1 MENEPISASSPET
14 LSSDLPQAS
23 TLPLST
29 SLWKR
34 LIRCNPFYLIS
45 AVLLIYGVYRASI
58 DPHFLSTET
67 RQVIFNFGSLELY
80 GVMLVVT
87 AIFLSRRLIW
97 YDATLLVFLENVLV
111 LVPFILISHAVFLD
125 SGLASTMSLLACVL
139 VTAKFTAF
147 KALFKNLN
155 LPKDVLFLGA
165 LILIANTA
173 IPLVFRKGLDT
184 DNELWTVRSQYCWFI
199 LLPLL
204 VASGHILQPL
214 RTVDDQPDEHRKAWI
229 PLTTFLLWIS
239 GSAAHLYSVGYV
251 DDQKFELAK
260 FSVLLWS
267 ISWLLC
273 AKITLAVSRFTRYAP
288 ELMLALPIAASLLAG
303 KRPGLSIALNIL
315 NAAIFVVLCIRVRS
329 IRLPAL
335 FGGISMFLALLS
347 VPDDWITPYVAHY
360 SKPALIFVLANA
372 ALIVA
377 ALRMRTAKW
386 AFIGAICLASLFA
399 AASHKLMFAH
409 HYAIQ
414 FACAFLLIHS
424 LFWKGPLEKGSRFL
438 LILASGI
445 WAFDSLSLVG
455 AGGLFMRALPFI
467 TAGPLLAL
475 ALWHR
480 NSILPIACA
489 AIVILITPTAQVFSL
504 TQNAPI
510 GVLALAGS
518 FLLFGIGT
526 AFATWKRRFPDYPK
540 GMGRVSAP
548 DRPT

>member
-1 MENEPISASSPET
+1 MENDTIPAAASLENPSLAPT
-14 LSSDLPQAS
+14 QHP
-23 TLPLST
+23 TLPLAT
-29 SLWKR
+29 PLWKR

-45 AVLLIYGVYRASI
+45 AVLLIYGVYRASV

-80 GVMLVVT
+80 GVMLAVT

-125 SGLASTMSLLACVL
+125 SSLAFTMSLLACIL

-155 LPKDVLFLGA
+155 LPKDLLFLGA

-173 IPLVFRKGLDT
+173 IPLVFRKGLDIA
-184 DNELWTVRSQYCWFI
+184 NELWTVRSQYCWFI

-214 RTVDDQPDEHRKAWI
+214 RTVDDQPEEHRKAWI
-229 PLTTFLLWIS
+229 PLTTFLLWIC

-288 ELMLALPIAASLLAG
+288 DIMLALPIGASLLAI
-303 KRPGLSIALNIL
+303 KRPELSVLLNLL
-315 NAAIFVVLCIRVRS
+315 NGVIFAVVCIRWS
-329 IRLPAL
+329 PIRLPAL
-335 FGGISMFLALLS
+335 FGGFSMFLALLS
-347 VPDDWITPYVAHY
+347 LPDDWITPYVAHY
-360 SKPALIFVLANA
+360 SKPALVLVLVNA

-377 ALRMRTAKW
+377 AMRMRTAKW
-386 AFIGAICLASLFA
+386 GWVGAICLASMFVVA
-399 AASHKLMFAH
+399 GQKLMFAH
-409 HYAIQ
+409 HYAVQ

-424 LFWKGPLEKGSRFL
+424 LFWSGPREKGSGFS
-438 LILASGI
+438 LIVATTV
-445 WAFDSLSLVG
+445 WAIDSLLLSGTGSLLV
-455 AGGLFMRALPFI
+455 LVLPFI
-467 TAGPLLAL
+467 SAGSLLVL
-475 ALWHR
+475 ALWRR
-480 NSILPIACA
+480 NSILPILCA
-489 AIVILITPTAQVFSL
+489 AVVILITPTAQGISL
-504 TQNAPI
+504 TQKAPI
-510 GVLALAGS
+510 GALALAGS

-526 AFATWKRRFPDYPK
+526 AFATWKRRFPGSP
-540 GMGRVSAP
+540 
-548 DRPT
+548 